1 MKLGENKYPEGTRC
15 QVVNTNRQE
24 FLGKKVTIDG
34 WSVAEQCYIITVDA
48 EVFQRKCQQECL
60 KLLEYPLYIKDWLN
74 VKMAGLTIPNP
85 KVTVQ
90 LIEERRDGQF

>member
-34 WSVAEQCYIITVDA
+34 WSVAEQCYIITVDE

-60 KLLEYPLYIKDWLN
+60 KLLEYPLYIQQWLQT
-74 VKMAGLTIPNP
+74 KMMELLSPNP
-85 KVTVQ
+85 EIIAQ
-90 LIEERRDGQF
+90 LLEERRDGQF